1 MGAGRLLTWAWMLA
15 TASVLQ
21 EGDTCLVRGRE
32 GDRAVLG

>member
-15 TASVLQ
+15 TASALQ
-21 EGDTCLVRGRE
+21 AGDTGPVGDRE